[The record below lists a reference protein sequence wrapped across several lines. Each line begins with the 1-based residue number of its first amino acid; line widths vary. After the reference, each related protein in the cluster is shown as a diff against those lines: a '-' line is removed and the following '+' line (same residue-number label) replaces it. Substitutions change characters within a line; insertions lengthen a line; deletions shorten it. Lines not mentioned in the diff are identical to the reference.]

1 MRTRTRSTVSESEG
15 KLDERSELGLELES
29 LSDDELEEL
38 LFDEEERKD
47 RGFLN
52 LPTMSG
58 LAMILVGI
66 VYLLQEF
73 GLWTGP
79 SVSFFV
85 STLPWLA
92 GILIILIGFGV
103 MSWRPGRRKPKVKRR
118 TEVRAKDRVR
128 AEGDVTGTAR
138 KKTRLMRSRNK
149 QIAGVCAGIAEYFN
163 IDPTLVRIAFVIG
176 TIVTSGPPFI
186 IAYFILAW
194 VMPKP
199 EPLGI
204 EERITILRD
213 S

>member
-1 MRTRTRSTVSESEG
+1 MATRTRQKFSDPERVY
-15 KLDERSELGLELES
+15 DERQEMTLELES
-29 LSDDELEEL
+29 LSDDELEEM
-38 LFDEEERKD
+38 LFQEEEQSNKS
-47 RGFLN
+47 FLN

-73 GLWTGP
+73 GLWSGP
-79 SVSFFV
+79 SVSFIV
-85 STLPWLA
+85 GTLPWLA

-103 MSWRPGRRKPKVKRR
+103 MSWRPRKKRRKVKKGV
-118 TEVRAKDRVR
+118 EVRTGERVR
-128 AEGDVTGTAR
+128 VQSEEIDG
-138 KKTRLMRSRNK
+138 KKKRLIRSRNK
-149 QIAGVCAGIAEYFN
+149 QVAGVCAGIAEYFN

-176 TIVTSGPPFI
+176 TIVTSGAPFI
-186 IAYFILAW
+186 IAYFVLAW

-199 EPLGI
+199 DSTLK

>member
-1 MRTRTRSTVSESEG
+1 MSVE
-15 KLDERSELGLELES
+15 LDSMT
-29 LSDDELEEL
+29 DDELEDL
-38 LFDEEERKD
+38 LFDEEERSEK
-47 RGFLN
+47 GFFN

-73 GLWTGP
+73 NLWTGP

-92 GILIILIGFGV
+92 GILIILTGFGV
-103 MSWRPGRRKPKVKRR
+103 LSWRPRRRQRKVKKG
-118 TEVRAKDRVR
+118 VAVKKGNRVR
-128 AEGDVTGTAR
+128 VEAETVPNNR
-138 KKTRLMRSRNK
+138 KKRLVRSRNK
-149 QIAGVCAGIAEYFN
+149 QVSGVCAGIAEYFN

-186 IAYFILAW
+186 IAYFVLAW

-199 EPLGI
+199 DKGLE

-213 S
+213 R

>member
-1 MRTRTRSTVSESEG
+1 MRTQVADPDKRF
-15 KLDERSELGLELES
+15 DDRSELSVELES
-29 LSDDELEEL
+29 MSDDEIEEL
-38 LFDEEERKD
+38 LFDDEEPRDK
-47 RGFLN
+47 GFFN

-58 LAMILVGI
+58 LAMILVGV

-103 MSWRPGRRKPKVKRR
+103 MSWRPRRRRPKVKKGVD
-118 TEVRAKDRVR
+118 VRSGERVR
-128 AEGDVTGTAR
+128 VESEPVGTR

-149 QIAGVCAGIAEYFN
+149 QISGVCAGIAEYFN

-176 TIVTSGPPFI
+176 TIASSGPPFV

-199 EPLGI
+199 PSLAT

>member
-1 MRTRTRSTVSESEG
+1 MRQQVADPESR
-15 KLDERSELGLELES
+15 LDDRSELSVELES
-29 LSDDELEEL
+29 MSDDEIEEL
-38 LFDEEERKD
+38 LFNEEEPRDK
-47 RGFLN
+47 GFFN

-58 LAMILVGI
+58 LAMILVGV

-103 MSWRPGRRKPKVKRR
+103 MSWRPGKRRRKVKKGVEVKTGERVRVEAESVGTPRKRR
-118 TEVRAKDRVR
+118 LV
-128 AEGDVTGTAR
+128 
-138 KKTRLMRSRNK
+138 RSRNK

-176 TIVTSGPPFI
+176 TIVTSGPPFV
-186 IAYFILAW
+186 IAYFILSW

-199 EPLGI
+199 ESAGT

>member
-1 MRTRTRSTVSESEG
+1 MSTRTRQQVADPERR
-15 KLDERSELGLELES
+15 LDDRSELSVELES
-29 LSDDELEEL
+29 MSDDELEEL
-38 LFDEEERKD
+38 LFTEEEPRNK
-47 RGFLN
+47 GFVN

-73 GLWTGP
+73 GLWAGP
-79 SVSFFV
+79 SVDFFV

-103 MSWRPGRRKPKVKRR
+103 MSWRPGRKRRKVKKGV
-118 TEVRAKDRVR
+118 EVRTGERVR
-128 AEGDVTGTAR
+128 VETETVSG
-138 KKTRLMRSRNK
+138 KKRGKLVRSRNK

-163 IDPTLVRIAFVIG
+163 IDPTLVRIAFVVG
-176 TIVTSGPPFI
+176 TIVTSGAPFI

-199 EPLGI
+199 ETFAA

>member
-1 MRTRTRSTVSESEG
+1 MT
-15 KLDERSELGLELES
+15 LELES
-29 LSDDELEEL
+29 LSDDELEEM
-38 LFDEEERKD
+38 LFQEEEQANRS
-47 RGFLN
+47 FLN
-52 LPTMSG
+52 LPTISG
-58 LAMILVGI
+58 LGMILVGI

-103 MSWRPGRRKPKVKRR
+103 MSWRPRKKRRKVKKGVEIR
-118 TEVRAKDRVR
+118 TGERVR
-128 AEGDVTGTAR
+128 VQSEPVSTG
-138 KKTRLMRSRNK
+138 KKRLVRSRNK
-149 QIAGVCAGIAEYFN
+149 QVSGVCAGIAEYFS

-176 TIVTSGPPFI
+176 TIVTSGAPFI
-186 IAYFILAW
+186 IAYFVLAW

-199 EPLGI
+199 DAPMK

>member
-1 MRTRTRSTVSESEG
+1 MATRTRTKTSDRESQY
-15 KLDERSELGLELES
+15 DERQEMTLELES
-29 LSDDELEEL
+29 LSDDELEEM
-38 LFDEEERKD
+38 LFQEEEQANRS
-47 RGFLN
+47 FLN
-52 LPTMSG
+52 LPTISG
-58 LAMILVGI
+58 LGMILVGI

-103 MSWRPGRRKPKVKRR
+103 MSWRPRKKRRKVKKGVEIR
-118 TEVRAKDRVR
+118 TGERVR
-128 AEGDVTGTAR
+128 VQSEPVSTG
-138 KKTRLMRSRNK
+138 KKRLVRSRNK
-149 QIAGVCAGIAEYFN
+149 QVSGVCAGIAEYFS

-176 TIVTSGPPFI
+176 TIVTSGAPFI
-186 IAYFILAW
+186 IAYFVLAW

-199 EPLGI
+199 DAPMK